1 MYVQMAQLHGFTF
14 EIIDLPLRTLLI
26 TIQEMKFQ

>member
-1 MYVQMAQLHGFTF
+1 MYVQMAQLYGFAF
-14 EIIDLPLRTLLI
+14 EIIDLPLKNLLI